1 MAYQTG
7 QGISDLV
14 KKGILLIGLIVVL
27 VAAVIVGQH
36 LISNESFV
44 QLIATFGYAG
54 VFVAAIIAGVNVIL
68 PVPAA
73 AFTPVFIEAGL
84 TTPLIIIS
92 LAAGTLVADLIGYL
106 IGHTSREL
114 LAAKHPRVLVLT
126 QKVSNKHPV
135 IVVSFVALYAGFV
148 PLPNEL
154 ILIPLAL
161 GGVPWRWLV
170 LPLFFGAIMIQ
181 TLLVTGVSAL
191 PILM

>member
-27 VAAVIVGQH
+27 VAAVIVGQY
-36 LISNESFV
+36 ISSNESFV

-114 LAAKHPRVLVLT
+114 LAAKHPRVLALT
-126 QKVSNKHPV
+126 QKVSTKHPV